1 MGLSSFYGTKKNYL
15 ESENSNSYQIIK
27 YIFSFY
33 EGLLGLAAL
42 CSLPLFIYFKR
53 EENDVRSKL
62 AFMSLKEIK
71 KAITKFKVT
80 HDFLRE
86 SLKKSAIVKLQ
97 T

>member
-1 MGLSSFYGTKKNYL
+1 
-15 ESENSNSYQIIK
+15 
-27 YIFSFY
+27 
-33 EGLLGLAAL
+33 
-42 CSLPLFIYFKR
+42 
-53 EENDVRSKL
+53 
-62 AFMSLKEIK
+62 MSLKEIK